1 MNTKI
6 IVSIASAM
14 LMARWRQTLVAAI
27 GVTFGITM
35 FISLLGFMNGLNTLL
50 DGLMLNR
57 SPHVRLYNDAKPSL
71 HQPIKRSETFKNS
84 FAFIHSIKANNSRK
98 ALYNSDA
105 ITRAVKNDKRVLG
118 IAPKITAQVFFNEG
132 ILDITGVINGVDIA
146 AESALFHFGDYVN
159 NGKASDLQMVNNSI
173 ILGSGLAK
181 KLMTYPGEVIQVT
194 TASGK
199 QFPLKVVALF
209 QSGVQEFDNVHS
221 YASISTVQK
230 ILGEPANYITDLQIK
245 LVDLKMAPQVAIEYA
260 QLFEVDAED
269 IQTANAQFETGSS
282 VRTLISY
289 AVGITLLVVAGF
301 GIYNILNM
309 MIYEKMDS
317 IAILKATGFSG
328 VDVKR
333 IFLFIALTIGLAGGS
348 AGLLLGYTLSS
359 IIDQIPFRTAALPT
373 VTTYPV
379 DFSAVY
385 YFIAIL
391 FSLTTT
397 YFAGFLP
404 ARKASKIDP
413 VIIIRG
419 K

>member
-1 MNTKI
+1 MNIKI
-6 IVSIASAM
+6 IVSIAAAM
-14 LMARWRQTLVAAI
+14 LMARWRQTLVAAV

-57 SPHVRLYNDAKPSL
+57 SPHVRLYNDVKPSL
-71 HQPIKRSETFKNS
+71 KQPIKKSKAYAS
-84 FAFIHSIKANNSRK
+84 SYPFIHSVKANNTRK
-98 ALYNSDA
+98 ALYNSAA
-105 ITRAVKNDKRVLG
+105 IVQAIKKDTRVLG
-118 IAPKITAQVFFNEG
+118 VAPKITAQVFFNEG
-132 ILDITGVINGVDIA
+132 NVDITGVVNGIDVA
-146 AESALFHFGDYVN
+146 AESSLFHFSDYVN
-159 NGKASDLQMVNNSI
+159 NGKPTDLQIVNNSI
-173 ILGSGLAK
+173 ILGNGLAQ
-181 KLMTYPGEVIQVT
+181 KLLAYPGDVIQVT
-194 TASGK
+194 TAGGK

-209 QSGVQEFDNVHS
+209 QSGMREFDNVHS
-221 YASISTVQK
+221 YASIATVQK

-245 LVDLKMAPQVAIEYA
+245 LLDLKQAPKVALEYA

-328 VDVKR
+328 ADVKR
-333 IFLFIALTIGLAGGS
+333 IFLLIALTIGLAGGG
-348 AGLLLGYTLSS
+348 AGLLFGYALSS
-359 IIDQIPFRTAALPT
+359 IIDQIPFRTDALPT

-379 DFSAVY
+379 DYSFIY

-391 FSLTTT
+391 FSLATT
-397 YFAGFLP
+397 YFAGFFP
-404 ARKASKIDP
+404 ARKASKVDP